1 MPQSHID
8 AHIDLITKHE
18 QEFLA
23 KRTKGERLGDYIAMF
38 IGSFG
43 FVGAHLLLF
52 VVWIGW
58 NVLPGLSHFDPAPF
72 SLLGTVVA
80 MEAILLGSFILM
92 RQARSG
98 PRAEERDHLMLQIL
112 ILAEKE
118 ITAVLKIDRQIAEQ
132 VRAKRAANSAEV
144 RELSQQTSIE
154 EVAHTIKENLDS
166 LSETNGRITF
176 RAGSMT
182 ANRD

>member
-23 KRTKGERLGDYIAMF
+23 KRTTGERLGDNIAMF

-43 FVGAHLLLF
+43 FVGVHLLLF
-52 VVWIGW
+52 VFWIGW
-58 NVLPGLSHFDPAPF
+58 NLLPGASHFDPPPF
-72 SLLGTVVA
+72 SLLATMVA
-80 MEAILLGSFILM
+80 MEAIFLASFILM
-92 RQARSG
+92 RQARLG
-98 PRAEERDHLMLQIL
+98 RRAEERDHLMLQIL

-118 ITAVLKIDRQIAEQ
+118 ITAVLKMNRQIAQQ
-132 VRAKRAANSAEV
+132 VGADKAANSAEV

-154 EVAHTIKENLDS
+154 EVAQTIKENLDS
-166 LSETNGRITF
+166 LLDTNG
-176 RAGSMT
+176 
-182 ANRD
+182 

>member
-23 KRTKGERLGDYIAMF
+23 KRTRVERLGDNIAMF

-43 FVGAHLLLF
+43 FVGVHLLLF
-52 VVWIGW
+52 AIWIGW
-58 NVLPGLSHFDPAPF
+58 NVFPGASHFDPSPF
-72 SLLGTVVA
+72 PLLGTMVA
-80 MEAILLGSFILM
+80 MEAIFLASFILM
-92 RQARSG
+92 RQARLG
-98 PRAEERDHLMLQIL
+98 RRAEERDHLMLQIL

-118 ITAVLKIDRQIAEQ
+118 ITAVLKMDRQIAQQ
-132 VRAKRAANSAEV
+132 VGADRAANSAEV

-154 EVAHTIKENLDS
+154 DVAVTIRENLDS
-166 LSETNGRITF
+166 LLETDG
-176 RAGSMT
+176 
-182 ANRD
+182 